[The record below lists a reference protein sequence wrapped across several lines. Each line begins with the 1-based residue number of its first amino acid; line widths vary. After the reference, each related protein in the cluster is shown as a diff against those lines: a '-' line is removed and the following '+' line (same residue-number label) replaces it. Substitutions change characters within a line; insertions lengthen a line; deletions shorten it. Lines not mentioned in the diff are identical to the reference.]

1 MQNDFSR
8 GSVSGNIIR
17 LAVPLMLAQ
26 LVNVLYNVVDR
37 VFIGHIGNSAL
48 PLTGV
53 GLCMPVITVISAFSG
68 LFGMGG
74 APICSMAR
82 GRGDIQEAE
91 QVQNTS
97 LVLLVGCGLLL
108 TILGELFLH
117 PILTLFGAS
126 AETMPYA
133 TSYLRIYLVGTIFV
147 MIALGM
153 NYFIN
158 TQGFAGIGMLTV
170 SIGAVLNLILDPLFI
185 FVLDMG
191 VAGAAL
197 ATICSQAVSALW
209 ALGFLFSKR
218 ALLRLRPHAFRWE
231 WHRIRRII
239 GLGMS
244 NFIAMST
251 NGVVQIACNS
261 TAQAFGGD
269 LYVGVMTVL
278 IAIREVVQMPVS
290 GLTNG
295 AQPVISFNYGASQ
308 WERVKKA
315 IRFTVVS
322 GVIYATACWAILLFF
337 PAPFVLLFNDDPN
350 LVSAAIP
357 ALHLY
362 FFGYFM
368 MSLQFT
374 GQSVFVA
381 LGRSKHAIFFSL
393 FRKIIIVVPLT
404 LILPHL
410 FGLGVTG
417 VFLAE
422 PISNFVGGAAS
433 SLTMYFTQYRKL
445 GKPEKV

>member
-74 APICSMAR
+74 APFCSMAR

-97 LVLLVGCGLLL
+97 FVLLVGCGLLL

-244 NFIAMST
+244 NFIAMGT

-261 TAQAFGGD
+261 TAQAFGGNQYGHNTD
-269 LYVGVMTVL
+269 VEIAAEGLCGRVAGNLHDTVGTHCD
-278 IAIREVVQMPVS
+278 EVAHAEADDPANAMP
-290 GLTNG
+290 
-295 AQPVISFNYGASQ
+295 
-308 WERVKKA
+308 
-315 IRFTVVS
+315 
-322 GVIYATACWAILLFF
+322 F
-337 PAPFVLLFNDDPN
+337 PAECMGTQTQKCTFAEQEAECPESGDRLRADG
-350 LVSAAIP
+350 SQC
-357 ALHLY
+357 
-362 FFGYFM
+362 
-368 MSLQFT
+368 ST
-374 GQSVFVA
+374 GNTHVKHEDKQRIEDQIEYSTDGNGRRTRSRQSP
-381 LGRSKHAIFFSL
+381 GC
-393 FRKIIIVVPLT
+393 
-404 LILPHL
+404 
-410 FGLGVTG
+410 
-417 VFLAE
+417 
-422 PISNFVGGAAS
+422 
-433 SLTMYFTQYRKL
+433 
-445 GKPEKV
+445 

>member
-74 APICSMAR
+74 APFCSMAR

-97 LVLLVGCGLLL
+97 FVLLVGCGLLL

-158 TQGFAGIGMLTV
+158 TQGFAGIGYADRFHRCCTQ
-170 SIGAVLNLILDPLFI
+170 SDPRSAVYL
-185 FVLDMG
+185 
-191 VAGAAL
+191 
-197 ATICSQAVSALW
+197 
-209 ALGFLFSKR
+209 R
-218 ALLRLRPHAFRWE
+218 A
-231 WHRIRRII
+231 
-239 GLGMS
+239 
-244 NFIAMST
+244 
-251 NGVVQIACNS
+251 
-261 TAQAFGGD
+261 
-269 LYVGVMTVL
+269 
-278 IAIREVVQMPVS
+278 
-290 GLTNG
+290 
-295 AQPVISFNYGASQ
+295 
-308 WERVKKA
+308 
-315 IRFTVVS
+315 
-322 GVIYATACWAILLFF
+322 
-337 PAPFVLLFNDDPN
+337 
-350 LVSAAIP
+350 
-357 ALHLY
+357 
-362 FFGYFM
+362 
-368 MSLQFT
+368 
-374 GQSVFVA
+374 
-381 LGRSKHAIFFSL
+381 
-393 FRKIIIVVPLT
+393 
-404 LILPHL
+404 
-410 FGLGVTG
+410 
-417 VFLAE
+417 
-422 PISNFVGGAAS
+422 
-433 SLTMYFTQYRKL
+433 
-445 GKPEKV
+445 